1 VFSYSVERDIDAL
14 ERSMLWWFLLLYDR
28 VKADNSIVD
37 YHKVTDF

>member
-1 VFSYSVERDIDAL
+1 
-14 ERSMLWWFLLLYDR
+14 MLWKGVCCNEFLLLYDG